1 MSAAVM
7 DVAFYHDDTN
17 NRLAYDPQSSPG
29 SVDSIS
35 STDAGPVRA
44 IAALPHDK
52 LGQGF
57 SKTAALKVMNVQVH
71 SGSSSFSPDQQVEY
85 RRAAEQIIVSGDS
98 YRQTVKTFDESSTS
112 SNNYRLPDATVS
124 SAPAAAPDVISML
137 KIGGSD
143 FDQMLTQYSAHAG
156 PQMAGQA
163 YPRGLMQEQE
173 MYVQNYARELA
184 RQRSHGGSN
193 SNIAAPNQV
202 GTPPPSAITT
212 TANGGAQYEVAD
224 PYYDGRQHHPDDPST
239 STFAP
244 PVSTVHYL
252 SDHPQPGHSLLMAH
266 PGLKDEIPQTVPVVP
281 KQSISPIDM
290 EEQEIIKTERK
301 RMRNRLAASKCR
313 KRKLERISRLE
324 EKVSNLKQQNLE
336 LSSNANLLRQQ
347 VADLKTKVM
356 SHVNSGCQL
365 MTSQPQVTF

>member
-1 MSAAVM
+1 M
-7 DVAFYHDDTN
+7 DVVFYHDDTN

-35 STDAGPVRA
+35 STDAGPVSA
-44 IAALPHDK
+44 IAALSRDK
-52 LGQGF
+52 FGQEF
-57 SKTAALKVMNVQVH
+57 LKPVALKGMNVQVH
-71 SGSSSFSPDQQVEY
+71 SGNSSFSPDQQVEY
-85 RRAAEQIIVSGDS
+85 RRASEPIIVSADN
-98 YRQTVKTFDESSTS
+98 YRQTAKTFEEASTA
-112 SNNYRLPDATVS
+112 SNSYRLSDTTVS
-124 SAPAAAPDVISML
+124 TEAGVTPDVISML

-143 FDQMLTQYSAHAG
+143 FDQMLTHYSGHTG
-156 PQMAGQA
+156 PQMTSQA
-163 YPRGLMQEQE
+163 YPRGLMHEQE
-173 MYVQNYARELA
+173 LYVQNYARELA
-184 RQRSHGGSN
+184 RQRSLGGSN
-193 SNIAAPNQV
+193 ASIAVSNQV

-212 TANGGAQYEVAD
+212 TANGASQFEVTD
-224 PYYDGRQHHPDDPST
+224 PYFDGRQHHLDDPST
-239 STFAP
+239 SAFAP

-252 SDHPQPGHSLLMAH
+252 NEHQQPGHPLLMGH
-266 PGLKDEIPQTVPVVP
+266 HSLKDEIPQTVPVMP
-281 KQSISPIDM
+281 KQSISPINM
-290 EEQEIIKTERK
+290 QEQEIIKTERK